1 MELTQ
6 LLNTVS
12 VIQVSG
18 DVQRKDVSGIVYDSR
33 EVQKNSIFVAIKGY
47 KTDGH
52 KFLQDAINKGAVA
65 VVVEDQNSI
74 PDEFISHAQIAKIVV
89 ENCRKALAEL
99 SKGFYKDP
107 SSKLKLIGITGTNG
121 KTTST
126 FILKNILQ
134 NAGYKT
140 GLVGTIANFAGDV
153 KVDSKLTTPE
163 SNDLNRLFYD
173 MIQAG
178 CSYSVM
184 EVSSHSLVLNRVY
197 GLVFT
202 AAIFSNITSDHL
214 DFHNTFDEYL
224 NAKKILFDGLGSN
237 SFAIINSDD
246 VNSQKIVKDSKA
258 KVVTYG
264 VSDKSDY
271 QIKNI
276 VYDLNGT
283 DFTITHNKV
292 DYKIRTTLI
301 GTFNAYNATSAFA
314 TAHSLGINVKKI
326 IEGIKSSPQVPGR
339 FEVLG
344 KAKKK
349 VIVDYSHTADSL
361 EKALQAV
368 REIVKDKNQ
377 VVTVFGC
384 GGDRDKTK
392 RPVMG
397 KVASDL
403 SNKVFVTSDNPRN
416 ENPFEVI
423 EDIKK
428 GLSKNNYE
436 VVENREE
443 AIKKAIQDS
452 NEDAVILIAGK
463 GHENYQEINGVRHH
477 FSDQEI
483 ALKYLAE

>member
-6 LLNTVS
+6 LLNS
-12 VIQVSG
+12 VHAIQVTG
-18 DVQRKDVSGIVYDSR
+18 EVQRRDVADIVYDSR
-33 EVQKNSIFVAIKGY
+33 KVQKNSVFVAIKGY

-65 VVVEDQNSI
+65 VVVEDDNA
-74 PDEFISHAQIAKIVV
+74 ISDDLITHSQIAKILV
-89 ENCRKALAEL
+89 NDCRKALAEL

-107 SSKLKLIGITGTNG
+107 TNSLKLIGITGTNG

-126 FILKNILQ
+126 FILRNILQ
-134 NAGYKT
+134 NVGYKT
-140 GLVGTIANFAGDV
+140 GLIGTIANYIGDE

-163 SNDLNRLFYD
+163 SNDLNRMFYD

-178 CSYSVM
+178 CKYAVM

-197 GLVFT
+197 GLDFT
-202 AAIFSNITSDHL
+202 ATMFSNITLDHL
-214 DFHNTFDEYL
+214 DFHQTFDEYL
-224 NAKKILFDGLGSN
+224 NAKKILFDGLSPN

-246 VNSQKIVKDSKA
+246 SSSNKLIKNCKA
-258 KVVTYG
+258 KIVTYG
-264 VSDKSDY
+264 AADNSDY
-271 QIKNI
+271 QVKNI

-283 DFTITHNKV
+283 DFTITNSKN
-292 DYKIRTTLI
+292 DYKIHTSLI

-314 TAHSLGINVKKI
+314 TAHCLGINAEKI
-326 IEGIKSSPQVPGR
+326 VDGIKSSPQVPGR

-344 KAKKK
+344 KGKKK

-397 KVASDL
+397 KVASEL
-403 SNKVFVTSDNPRN
+403 SDKVFVTSDNPRT
-416 ENPFEVI
+416 ENPFAII
-423 EDIKK
+423 EDVKK
-428 GLSKNNYE
+428 GISKNNFE
-436 VVENREE
+436 VEENREE
-443 AIKKAIQDS
+443 AIKKAIRNSDD
-452 NEDAVILIAGK
+452 NAVILVAGK
-463 GHENYQEINGVRHH
+463 GHENYQEINGVRNH
-477 FSDQEI
+477 FSDREI

>member
-6 LLNTVS
+6 LLNS
-12 VIQVSG
+12 VHAIQVTG
-18 DVQRKDVSGIVYDSR
+18 EVQRRDVAGIVYDSR
-33 EVQKNSIFVAIKGY
+33 KVQKNSVFVAIKGY

-65 VVVEDQNSI
+65 VVVEDDNAI
-74 PDEFISHAQIAKIVV
+74 PDDLITHSQIAKILV
-89 ENCRKALAEL
+89 NDCRKALAEL
-99 SKGFYKDP
+99 SKGFYKGP
-107 SSKLKLIGITGTNG
+107 TNKLKLIGITGTNG
-121 KTTST
+121 KTTTT

-140 GLVGTIANFAGDV
+140 GLVGTIANYAGDA

-163 SNDLNRLFYD
+163 SNDLNRLLYD

-197 GLVFT
+197 GLDFK

-214 DFHNTFDEYL
+214 DFHQTFDEYL
-224 NAKKILFDGLGSN
+224 NAKKILFDELSER
-237 SFAIINSDD
+237 SFAIVNADDKNS
-246 VNSQKIVKDSKA
+246 NSIIKASKA
-258 KVVTYG
+258 KIFTYG
-264 VSDKSDY
+264 ISDNSDY

-292 DYKIRTTLI
+292 DYKIHTTLI

-314 TAHSLGINVKKI
+314 TAHCLGIDADKI
-326 IEGIKSSPQVPGR
+326 VEGIKSSPQVPGR

-344 KAKKK
+344 NGNKK

-397 KVASDL
+397 KVASEL
-403 SNKVFVTSDNPRN
+403 SDKVFVTSDNPRT
-416 ENPFEVI
+416 ESPFAII
-423 EDIKK
+423 EDIKN
-428 GLSKNNYE
+428 GISKSNFE
-436 VVENREE
+436 VEENRED
-443 AIKKAIQDS
+443 AIKKAIQGSD
-452 NEDAVILIAGK
+452 ETAVILIAGK
-463 GHENYQEINGVRHH
+463 GHENYQEINGTRNH
-477 FSDQEI
+477 FSDREV
-483 ALKYLAE
+483 ALKYLA

>member
-6 LLNTVS
+6 LLNS
-12 VIQVSG
+12 IHAIQVTG
-18 DVQRKDVSGIVYDSR
+18 EVQRKDVADIVYDSR
-33 EVQKNSIFVAIKGY
+33 KVKKNSLFVAIKGF

-52 KFLQDAINKGAVA
+52 KFLQDAINKEAVA
-65 VVVEDQNSI
+65 VVVEDDSVI
-74 PDEFISHAQIAKIVV
+74 PDDFITHSQIAKILVKDS
-89 ENCRKALAEL
+89 RIALAEL

-107 SSKLKLIGITGTNG
+107 TSKLKLIGITGTNG

-134 NAGYKT
+134 SAGHNT
-140 GLVGTIANFAGDV
+140 GLVGTIANYVGDV

-163 SNDLNRLFYD
+163 SNDLNRFFYD
-173 MIQAG
+173 MIEAG
-178 CSYSVM
+178 CSHAIM

-197 GLVFT
+197 GLDFSV
-202 AAIFSNITSDHL
+202 AIFSNITSDHL
-214 DFHNTFDEYL
+214 DFHHTFDEYL
-224 NAKKILFDGLGSN
+224 NAKKMLFDVLSST

-246 VNSQKIVKDSKA
+246 ANAEEIIKDCKAKIVK
-258 KVVTYG
+258 YG
-264 VSDKSDY
+264 VTDGSDY

-276 VYDLNGT
+276 NYDLNGT
-283 DFTITHNKV
+283 DFTITQNSI
-292 DYKIRTTLI
+292 DYEIHTSLI
-301 GTFNAYNATSAFA
+301 GTFNAYNAASAF
-314 TAHSLGINVKKI
+314 TAAHCLGIDANKI
-326 IEGIKSSPQVPGR
+326 IDGIKTSPQVPGR

-344 KAKKK
+344 EGKKK

-361 EKALQAV
+361 EKALQTV

-403 SNKVFVTSDNPRN
+403 SDKVYVTSDNPRT
-416 ENPFEVI
+416 
-423 EDIKK
+423 EDPYEIIKDIIK
-428 GLSKNNYE
+428 GISKNNYE
-436 VVENREE
+436 IEENREE
-443 AIKKAIQDS
+443 AIKNAIQRSDD
-452 NEDAVILIAGK
+452 NTVILVAGK
-463 GHENYQEINGVRHH
+463 GHENYQEINGVRNH
-477 FSDQEI
+477 FSDKEI

>member
-1 MELTQ
+1 MEMTQ
-6 LLNTVS
+6 LLNS
-12 VIQVSG
+12 VNAIQVTG
-18 DVQRKDVSGIVYDSR
+18 EVQRKDVADIVYDSR
-33 EVQKNSIFVAIKGY
+33 KVLKNSVFVAIKGY

-65 VVVEDQNSI
+65 VVVEDPNSI
-74 PDEFISHAQIAKIVV
+74 PDEFVAHAQIAKIVV
-89 ENCRKALAEL
+89 KDCRKALAEL

-107 SSKLKLIGITGTNG
+107 TSKFKLIGITGTNG

-134 NAGYKT
+134 NVGYKT
-140 GLVGTIANFAGDV
+140 GLIGTIANYIGDV

-163 SNDLNRLFYD
+163 SNDLNKMFLD
-173 MIQAG
+173 MIQEG
-178 CSYSVM
+178 CTHTVM

-197 GLVFT
+197 GLDFS

-214 DFHNTFDEYL
+214 DFHNSFEEYL
-224 NAKKILFDGLGSN
+224 KAKKILFDGLN
-237 SFAIINSDD
+237 QKSFAIINSDD
-246 VNSQKIVKDSKA
+246 IHSKEITKDCKGKA
-258 KVVTYG
+258 VTYG
-264 VSDKSDY
+264 VAENSHY

-283 DFTITHNKV
+283 DFTITNNKV
-292 DYKIRTTLI
+292 DYKIHTSLI

-314 TAHSLGINVKKI
+314 TANSIGIDADKI
-326 IEGIKSSPQVPGR
+326 ISGIKSSPQVPGR

-344 KAKKK
+344 NGKKK

-368 REIVKDKNQ
+368 REIVNDKNQ

-392 RPVMG
+392 RPIMG
-397 KVASDL
+397 KVASEL
-403 SNKVFVTSDNPRN
+403 SDRVFVTSDNPRT
-416 ENPFEVI
+416 ENPFEII

-428 GLSKNNYE
+428 GIAKNNYE
-436 VVENREE
+436 VEENREAAIAE
-443 AIKKAIQDS
+443 AIKTS

-463 GHENYQEINGVRHH
+463 GHESYQEINGVRNH
-477 FSDQEI
+477 FSDREI
-483 ALKYLAE
+483 ALKYLA

>member
-6 LLNTVS
+6 LLNSVH
-12 VIQVSG
+12 VIQVTG
-18 DVQRKDVSGIVYDSR
+18 EVQRRDVADIVYDSR
-33 EVQKNSIFVAIKGY
+33 KVQKNSIFVAIKGY

-65 VVVEDQNSI
+65 VVVDVEDSI
-74 PDEFISHAQIAKIVV
+74 PDEFVAHSQIAKVV
-89 ENCRKALAEL
+89 VKDSRKALAEL
-99 SKGFYKDP
+99 SKGFYKGP
-107 SSKLKLIGITGTNG
+107 TNKLKLIGITGTNG

-140 GLVGTIANFAGDV
+140 GLVGTIANYAGDV

-163 SNDLNRLFYD
+163 SNDLNKLFYD

-197 GLVFT
+197 GLDFT

-214 DFHNTFDEYL
+214 DFHNTFEEYL
-224 NAKKILFDGLGSN
+224 NAKKMLFDVLGLN

-246 VNSQKIVKDSKA
+246 SSSQKMVQDSKA
-258 KVVTYG
+258 KIVSYG
-264 VSDKSDY
+264 IADNSDY

-283 DFTITHNKV
+283 DFTITNNNIE
-292 DYKIRTTLI
+292 YKIHTSLI

-314 TAHSLGINVKKI
+314 TAHSLGINAQRIV
-326 IEGIKSSPQVPGR
+326 EGIKSSPQVPGR

-344 KAKKK
+344 SGKKK

-368 REIVKDKNQ
+368 REIVKDRNQ

-392 RPVMG
+392 RSIMG
-397 KVASDL
+397 KVASDY
-403 SNKVFVTSDNPRN
+403 SDKVFVTSDNPRT
-416 ENPFEVI
+416 ENPFEII

-428 GLSKNNYE
+428 KISKKNYAVE
-436 VVENREE
+436 ENREE
-443 AIKKAIQDS
+443 AIKKAIQSSDD
-452 NEDAVILIAGK
+452 DAVILIAGK
-463 GHENYQEINGVRHH
+463 GHENYQEINGVRNH

-483 ALKYLAE
+483 AVKYLAE